1 MLTGRGPSEV
11 VLSVLLSSFEF
22 ELTDKEIT
30 WNFGA
35 VTFPTMGLDSKKP
48 EMLLRVRAAQ

>member
-22 ELTDKEIT
+22 ELTEKEIT

-35 VTFPTMGLDSKKP
+35 VTFPTMGLDSEKP
-48 EMLLRVRAAQ
+48 EMQLKVRAL